1 MGDHHHRLA
10 AVLLR
15 DAVDS
20 VHHAGVELAG
30 GLAAG
35 HAVVGFKTQPL
46 VPCVGV
52 LQLDVIHALAV
63 HHAKVLL
70 TQGAVGEG
78 VDAGLREQHLQAGR
92 GCLPGADEV
101 AADEVVHHGALCS
114 QALGQAAGLFVAGG
128 VEGHIHVALKAQ
140 LAVPGGFA
148 VADQDQFSHAC
159 HYRMYT
165 H

>member
-1 MGDHHHRLA
+1 MRDDHHGLA
-10 AVLLR
+10 AVLLG
-15 DAVDS
+15 DAVDG

-35 HAVVGFKTQPL
+35 HAVVGFKAQPL

-78 VDAGLREQHLQAGR
+78 VDAGLGEQHLQAGR
-92 GCLPGADEV
+92 GGLLGADEV

-114 QALGQAAGLFVAGG
+114 QTLSQAAGLFVASG
-128 VEGHIHVALKAQ
+128 VEGYVHMALKTQ
-140 LAVPGGFA
+140 LPVPVGLA
-148 VADQDQFSHAC
+148 VADQNQFSHA
-159 HYRMYT
+159 
-165 H
+165 